1 MKLYFE
7 REDNDLKDKV
17 CTDETFYSTLGYR
30 AEWIQSGVNLSAV
43 SNDWWIIIAFSVCD
57 SQTSLRHYHCK

>member
-1 MKLYFE
+1 MRKFAKYVCCNKRNKLELKSCIKLYFE

-30 AEWIQSGVNLSAV
+30 AESISALCHT
-43 SNDWWIIIAFSVCD
+43 IGG
-57 SQTSLRHYHCK
+57 LL

>member
-30 AEWIQSGVNLSAV
+30 AESISALCHT
-43 SNDWWIIIAFSVCD
+43 IGG
-57 SQTSLRHYHCK
+57 LL